1 MSESKEYLVYCHIN
15 KQNNKKYIGIT
26 SQKPEKRW
34 GKNGSNYL
42 SKNCAGEYIH
52 KVFAQALLNFP
63 DWQKNWEHI
72 ILEEKLSKE
81 EAIEKEKYYISKFH
95 TFIKDPQCQ
104 GYNMTLGG
112 DGNIWMFGSEKQ
124 KEEARKKISKKAK
137 LRFAN
142 KQNHPRYGVHLSEE
156 TKQKIS
162 LKNKG
167 KPAYFKGK
175 HLSEET
181 KQKISESHTG
191 KILSKEHKKNI
202 SIGVKKFFDEHPEVK
217 EKTIHYGKDNG
228 FSKQVKCLN
237 TGEIFECVRAAM
249 DWCGLKGSGDI
260 GSQIKGKHKTAGKH
274 PITKEPLRWSWVEKE
289 LK

>member
-26 SQKPEKRW
+26 SQEPEKRW
-34 GKNGSNYL
+34 GKNGHHYL
-42 SKNCAGEYIH
+42 NKNSTGEYIH
-52 KVFAQALLNFP
+52 KVFAQALLKFP
-63 DWQKNWEHI
+63 NWQEDWEHI
-72 ILEEKLSKE
+72 ILEEGLSKK

-95 TFIKDPQCQ
+95 TFVHDPQCQ

-112 DGNIWMFGSEKQ
+112 DGNVWLFGTEIQ
-124 KEEARKKISKKAK
+124 KENARKKISSKAK
-137 LRFAN
+137 IRFAN

-167 KPAYFKGK
+167 KSSYNKGK

-181 KQKISESHTG
+181 KQKISESHKG
-191 KILSKEHKKNI
+191 KNLSEEHKRNI
-202 SIGVKKFFDEHPEVK
+202 GIGVQKFFKEHPETK
-217 EKTIHYGKDNG
+217 EKIAHYGKANG

-237 TGEIFECVRAAM
+237 TGEVFDCVHAAM
-249 DWCGLKGSGDI
+249 DWCGLKGSSDI
-260 GSQIKGKHKTAGKH
+260 GNQIKGKHKTAGKH
-274 PITKEPLRWSWVEKE
+274 PVTKEPLKWAWVEKE
-289 LK
+289 